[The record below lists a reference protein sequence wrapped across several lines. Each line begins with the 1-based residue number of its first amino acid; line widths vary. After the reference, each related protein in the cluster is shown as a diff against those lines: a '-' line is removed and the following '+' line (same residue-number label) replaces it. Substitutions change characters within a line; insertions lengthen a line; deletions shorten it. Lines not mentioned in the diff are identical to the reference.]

1 MASQSETTGST
12 ESTETKEKKK
22 VLFKIPSQITK
33 ENFEETMHQAIALE
47 LATIPTYLS
56 TYYSIKRSQD
66 QDTVYQK
73 VLSQLPAGSEAL
85 AQELTLDVL
94 VYANQA
100 AALIMS
106 VVIEEMLH
114 LALSSNVKHAICQK
128 PPALVKIAQ
137 SVSFP
142 TQLDGHRP
150 EFPINID
157 KLSLEQ
163 MTIFLQIESPNTFV
177 DPAQHEPDTPGTPV
191 DYPTIGKFYDMIIAF
206 VKENFPG
213 PYAKV
218 PQLLPDQPF
227 YSQNSINT
235 VYYDRDHKP
244 QFGSADDSGGLIHV
258 TDWRS
263 AKAAMEEIIHQGE
276 GRLHKD
282 EKYDK
287 LEFDKNGLPI
297 PLPVK
302 NGKVQFQDGD
312 YDDKKKKE
320 LSHFDKFM
328 ESYSLGSY
336 YKEKFDGYG
345 LDFFGHFVYDQM
357 VNPKQTDY
365 KDYPELY
372 QVSQMGNAIFTYI
385 ILMVETC
392 YYKDEDT
399 QFKVFMYGI
408 HKSMI
413 WLLSDFGNS
422 INAYSYEKDGQTY
435 QGSLTFEYYD
445 FTQSEAS
452 PKDQMISMAN
462 ELAQLDNSWEWLLK
476 DQAYLLALPDVSL
489 NHDVAPDVPQIPHEK
504 PDPEKGQYT
513 KPIKS
518 QHPTKGG
525 RKYHV

>member
-1 MASQSETTGST
+1 MASQN
-12 ESTETKEKKK
+12 EKKEPRK
-22 VLFKIPSQITK
+22 LFKIPSQITK
-33 ENFEETMHQAIALE
+33 DNFEETMHQAIALE

-56 TYYSIKRSQD
+56 TYYSINRAQD
-66 QDTVYQK
+66 QDSLYQQ
-73 VLSQLPAGSEAL
+73 LLTQLPAGSEAL

-114 LALSSNVKHAICQK
+114 LALSSNVKHAICEK
-128 PPALVKIAQ
+128 PPQLVEIAKGI
-137 SVSFP
+137 SFP

-177 DPAQHEPDTPGTPV
+177 DPAQKEPDTPGTPV
-191 DYPTIGKFYDMIIAF
+191 DYTTIGKFYDMIIAF
-206 VKENFPG
+206 VKENYPG
-213 PYAKV
+213 PYKKV

-244 QFGSADDSGGLIHV
+244 QFGSEDDSGGLVHV
-258 TDWRS
+258 TDWQS

-276 GRLHKD
+276 GRVHED
-282 EKYDK
+282 EKYKK

-302 NGKVQFQDGD
+302 NGKVQFQSGD
-312 YDDKKKKE
+312 FDDKKKKE

-345 LDFFGHFVYDQM
+345 LHFFDYFVYNQM
-357 VNPKQTDY
+357 TNPKQTDY
-365 KDYPELY
+365 EFEDKYPELAK
-372 QVSQMGNAIFTYI
+372 VSEMGNAIFTYI

-392 YYKDEDT
+392 YHKDQDT

-422 INAYSYEKDGQTY
+422 INAYTFEKDGNTY
-435 QGSLTFEYYD
+435 AGSLTFEYYD
-445 FTQSEAS
+445 FSQSEES
-452 PKDQMISMAN
+452 PKQQMITMAN
-462 ELAQLDNSWEWLLK
+462 ELAKLDSSWEWLVT
-476 DQAYLLALPDVSL
+476 DEAYLLALPDVSL
-489 NHDVAPDVPQIPHEK
+489 DHKVAPDVPHIPHEK
-504 PDPEKGQYT
+504 PDPKKGHYT
-513 KPIKS
+513 KPTKS